1 VISSL
6 TALFI
11 IFAAV
16 IGSTMMV
23 GVFAYFLHRI
33 RQLEAGSRGEGA
45 PPQLTREMSELREE
59 LAAVEEAFAALSE
72 RLDFTEKLL
81 MKGADADSSD
91 ESE

>member
-33 RQLEAGSRGEGA
+33 RQIEAGDAGEGSS
-45 PPQLTREMSELREE
+45 PRLTQEVNELREE
-59 LAAVEEAFAALSE
+59 LAAVEEAFSVLSE
-72 RLDFTEKLL
+72 RLDFTERLL
-81 MKGADADSSD
+81 MKGDETNSSD